1 MPLFT
6 ASTPAISALILA
18 AKKDD
23 GDPIIGVIFML
34 IMIIIAVVSSIA
46 QQKKQADNTRPW
58 ANKGSRQRR
67 NDEILDD
74 GGWERIDGDQVVPP
88 AGHPLAPPP
97 PTRRGWEQVPPP
109 PPAPYQ
115 TTPAPPAAPVSRFDR
130 VPESEAVDFDPW
142 ANGGALAQPLAQ
154 LEDAPKRKKK
164 RRKAAEASDEKQQ
177 LPHLAQT
184 KISGDFA
191 EPAFHDE
198 LGDDFG
204 EPVKR
209 GRKAGRA
216 GKAGK
221 GVSIGDV
228 AGLTGNDLARA
239 IVLTEIFGPPLSE
252 RERSMQNP
260 DDERNLPFNI
270 HRMI

>member
-18 AKKDD
+18 AKKGD

-34 IMIIIAVVSSIA
+34 IMIVIAVVSSIA

-58 ANKGSRQRR
+58 ANKGNRQRR
-67 NDEILDD
+67 DDENVGD
-74 GGWERIDGDQVVPP
+74 GGWERIDGDQILPP
-88 AGHPLAPPP
+88 AGHPLAPPTP
-97 PTRRGWEQVPPP
+97 PIRRGWEQMPPP
-109 PPAPYQ
+109 PPALYQ
-115 TTPAPPAAPVSRFDR
+115 AASAPPAAPVSRFDR
-130 VPESEAVDFDPW
+130 VPANEAVDADPW
-142 ANGGALAQPLAQ
+142 ANAQALAQV
-154 LEDAPKRKKK
+154 EDAPKRKKK
-164 RRKAAEASDEKQQ
+164 RRKAAESSDEKQK

-209 GRKAGRA
+209 GRKVGRA

-221 GVSIGDV
+221 SVSIGPV

-239 IVLTEIFGPPLSE
+239 IVLAEIFGPPLSE
-252 RERSMQNP
+252 RERATENP
-260 DDERNLPFNI
+260 DDERNMPFNI